1 VVAIARL
8 LEPPSGRIHPVIAR
22 RVGLVVTIALIVASC
37 GAARE
42 DAGGPLGPAE
52 AAPEVPT
59 SVPATSA
66 PTASSTT
73 STTVEPPTTT
83 TTAPPRIRCPSVVHL
98 GDSTSQ
104 GMVAP
109 TYQSVPDGIDA
120 QYARV
125 GVAERHL
132 EIDPA
137 RSIIET
143 HHGSPNARDR
153 AAFWRDRGYRGCWV
167 FAMGTTDAA
176 NSGAGST
183 YDATNRIDRLMAVA
197 GTDPVLWVSV
207 TTRVNDGPWSNANMQ
222 FWNQA
227 LAAAATRY
235 PNMRVFDW
243 NALAQDGWF
252 QSDGIH
258 YSTAGSAVRAR
269 MIADALAEGFTPVA

>member
-1 VVAIARL
+1 MAIA
-8 LEPPSGRIHPVIAR
+8 
-22 RVGLVVTIALIVASC
+22 LVAASC
-37 GAARE
+37 GAARD
-42 DAGGPLGPAE
+42 DAAGSSAPAE
-52 AAPEVPT
+52 TTPEAP
-59 SVPATSA
+59 TSA
-66 PTASSTT
+66 PPTTASTASSTT
-73 STTVEPPTTT
+73 TTPVETPTTA
-83 TTAPPRIRCPSVVHL
+83 TTAPPRVHCTAVVHI

-125 GVAERHL
+125 GVIERHL

-153 AAFWRDRGYRGCWV
+153 AAFWRDSGYRGCWV

-207 TTRVNDGPWSNANMQ
+207 TTRVSGGPWSNANMQ
-222 FWNQA
+222 LWNQA

-243 NALAQDGWF
+243 NAVAQDGWF

-258 YSTAGSAVRAR
+258 YSTAGSALRAR